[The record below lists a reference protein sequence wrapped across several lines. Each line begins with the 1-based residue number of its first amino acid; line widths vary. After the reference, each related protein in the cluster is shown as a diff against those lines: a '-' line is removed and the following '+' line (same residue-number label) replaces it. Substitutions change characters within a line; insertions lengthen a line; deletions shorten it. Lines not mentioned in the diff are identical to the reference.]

1 MRLEELGCPDGSVV
15 IRTGLTVA
23 LGAGGTCGDAL
34 ADAEAVN
41 ARLEAVNAH
50 AAMRLQMRRVG
61 PPSGAVMGAVMGA
74 VVGAVMGAVMG
85 AVYGRDA
92 AAGSRDRVEIAC
104 GHVCGVARCREW
116 RLDRHPTRSRRMPS
130 PRQCRA
136 GRRRCERCARGSFG
150 YANTVNMMLSAC
162 KHMGTYLTARDP
174 RHGRVP
180 AKFSQGCTRVP
191 LQPLER

>member
-116 RLDRHPTRSRRMPS
+116 RLDRHPTHSRRMPS

>member
-23 LGAGGTCGDAL
+23 LVAGGTCGNAL

-61 PPSGAVMGAVMGA
+61 PPSGAVMGAV
-74 VVGAVMGAVMG
+74 
-85 AVYGRDA
+85 YGRDA

-104 GHVCGVARCREW
+104 GHVCGVARCREL
-116 RLDRHPTRSRRMPS
+116 RPDHHPMHSRRMPS
-130 PRQCRA
+130 PRHVPGG
-136 GRRRCERCARGSFG
+136 GRRSPAR
-150 YANTVNMMLSAC
+150 V
-162 KHMGTYLTARDP
+162 RV
-174 RHGRVP
+174 RVP
-180 AKFSQGCTRVP
+180 AAGRGR
-191 LQPLER
+191 ER